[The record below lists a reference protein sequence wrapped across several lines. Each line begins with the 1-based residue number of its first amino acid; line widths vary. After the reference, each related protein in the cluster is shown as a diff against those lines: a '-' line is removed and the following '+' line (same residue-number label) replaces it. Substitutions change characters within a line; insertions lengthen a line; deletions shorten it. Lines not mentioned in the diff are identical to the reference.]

1 VSTAFPL
8 RPYQRE
14 AIRDIRLAFQER
26 GINRPLIVVPTGGGK
41 TVILSYLIDRRRGSG
56 RALVIAHREELILQA
71 ADKIRQIVPGLNVG
85 IVKAGRDEHTT
96 NADGPVDII
105 VASIQTLASGRRLDP
120 IVGTVATVV
129 IDEAHHAAADTYLAV
144 MRRLGSFDNPQL
156 LTVGVTATAGRAD
169 GVGLKAAWQEIVY
182 QRGILQMIGEG
193 YLVDVKGY
201 EIETDLDYTAV
212 RSHGGDYTDAS
223 LGEAMAD
230 STAIEAAAL
239 GYKTYAADRPGV
251 AFTPTI
257 ALAEELALHLT
268 KHGIVAEHVSGK
280 TPADERRAIL
290 GRLHTGHTQVV
301 TNAQVLVEGFDEPR
315 VSCVLLARPTRSQ
328 TSFIQMAG
336 RGLRLHPGKKDCL
349 LLTMAGP
356 PGAGLSTIADLA
368 GTAPGQKPPK
378 PEPGE
383 TLTEAVERVAAE
395 QGRPGVRRLN
405 AKQVKLFGRSTLRW
419 LPIPEGFALPCG
431 DSMLLLV
438 GDALPDRWQ
447 VLENRKDQPLR
458 RVIGNLTLEMAQGIG
473 EERARAV
480 GGKLAQN
487 TADWRSRPPTP
498 GQVRYLA
505 RIGRAPSV
513 TSGEASDVIAVYEA
527 DRALNQYARAGA
539 AA

>member
-1 VSTAFPL
+1 MSTAFPL

-26 GINRPLIVVPTGGGK
+26 GTNRPLIVVPTGGGK
-41 TVILSYLIDRRRGSG
+41 TVILSYLIDRRQGSG

-71 ADKIRQIVPGLNVG
+71 ADKIRQIVPELNVG
-85 IVKAGRDEHTT
+85 IVKAGRNEHAV
-96 NADGPVDII
+96 NADGPVDVI
-105 VASIQTLASGRRLDP
+105 VASIQTLASGKRLDP
-120 IVGTVATVV
+120 IIGTVNTVV

-144 MRRLGSFDNPQL
+144 MQRLGCFDDPSI

-193 YLVDVKGY
+193 YLVDVKCY
-201 EIETDLDYTAV
+201 EIETDLDYGSV
-212 RSHGGDYTDAS
+212 RSSGGDYTDAS

-239 GYKTYAADRPGV
+239 SYKTYASDRPGV

-257 ALAEELALHLT
+257 TLAEELALHLT
-268 KHGIVAEHVSGK
+268 KHGIAAEHVSGK
-280 TPADERRAIL
+280 TPAEERKAIL
-290 GRLHTGHTQVV
+290 RRLHAGDTQVV
-301 TNAQVLVEGFDEPR
+301 SNAQVLVEGFDEPR

-336 RGLRLHPGKKDCL
+336 RGLRLHPGKTDCL

-356 PGAGLSTIADLA
+356 PGAGLATIADLA

-378 PEPGE
+378 PKPGE
-383 TLTEAVERVAAE
+383 TLTEAVERAE
-395 QGRPGVRRLN
+395 EEKKRPGVRRLS
-405 AKQVKLFGRSTLRW
+405 AKQVKLFGRSNLRW

-431 DSMLLLV
+431 DTMLLLV
-438 GDALPDRWQ
+438 GDALPDRWRL
-447 VLENRKDQPLR
+447 LEAVKGEPPRQ
-458 RVIGNLTLEMAQGIG
+458 VIGNLALDLAQGIG

-480 GGKLAQN
+480 GGKLAQSR
-487 TADWRSRPPTP
+487 ADWRNKPPSP
-498 GQVRYLA
+498 GQLKYLA
-505 RIGRAPSV
+505 RIGGVAAP
-513 TSGEASDVIAVYEA
+513 TSGEASDAIAVHEA
-527 DRALNQYARAGA
+527 ARALHRYGRAVA
-539 AA
+539 A